1 MPTFAAIDIGS
12 NSVRLFIA
20 KADRGRIRAI
30 HQDREVTRLG
40 EGAFQSG
47 FLSPESM
54 ADTIRVLRRF
64 QKSATDAGADAVRI
78 VATSAMRD
86 AKNSAAFME
95 WVRSTTGWTV
105 EIISGIEEGRLIH
118 LGLTSSTR
126 LTAAPVLMIDLG
138 GGSCELT
145 ISTGGRIKETVSLP
159 LGAVRLTH
167 EFLHHDPP
175 QPQEIEKLRKFVTRE
190 VDRIAQGIV
199 RAKIAAVI
207 ATSGTA
213 AALFN
218 IAVGQKLAR
227 TGRSSLVS
235 RKATQKIADLLAQ
248 RSLEQRRTL
257 PGLNARR
264 AEIIIAGATVY
275 AELMQRCNLPG
286 FRFSP
291 LGLRD
296 GLIVQMAS
304 EHDHNSRSRRRIDSE
319 RSASL
324 LAAAEHYRVDIAHAK
339 QVRATAEQLF
349 LDLRSLHHLPAEMGE
364 LLAAAAMLYEAG
376 LFIGRN
382 GRHRHAYY
390 IISNSE
396 ILGYTPAQRRVIAT
410 IARFLGKSRTLP
422 GDPIM
427 LALAVEERAAV
438 SKAVV
443 LLRLAR
449 ALNLGRGNSLAGIRA
464 RTRGQ
469 KAYINLKPKRGS
481 GVELELW
488 ALEKEKDYFREVLGR
503 ELVVSAE

>member
-12 NSVRLFIA
+12 NSVRLQIA
-20 KADRGRIRAI
+20 RLERGRMRTL
-30 HQDREVTRLG
+30 HEDREVTRLG
-40 EGAFQSG
+40 EGAFKTG

-64 QKSATDAGADAVRI
+64 QKAADDAGADAVRI
-78 VATSAMRD
+78 VATSALRD
-86 AKNSAAFME
+86 ARNSTAFLE

-118 LGLTSSTR
+118 LGLVSNLR

-145 ISTGGRIKETVSLP
+145 VSIRGHIKETVSLP

-167 EFLHHDPP
+167 EFLDHDPP
-175 QPQEIEKLRKFVTRE
+175 NDEAMKQLHKFVARE
-190 VDRIAQGIV
+190 VDRVAGNIIQARIGTV
-199 RAKIAAVI
+199 V

-213 AALFN
+213 AALAA

-227 TGRSSLVS
+227 AGASTVIS
-235 RKATQKIADLLAQ
+235 REATCKIADLLAKC
-248 RSLEQRRTL
+248 SLAQRRSL

-275 AELMQRCNLPG
+275 AELMQRCQLRG
-286 FRFSP
+286 FRFSS

-304 EHDHNSRSRRRIDSE
+304 ENDRNTRSSRRIDSE
-319 RSASL
+319 RSESL
-324 LAAAEHYRVDIAHAK
+324 LSAAKHYRVDIEHAK
-339 QVRATAEQLF
+339 DVRATVTQLF
-349 LDLRSLHHLPAEMGE
+349 QDLKSLHRLPAEMGE
-364 LLAAAAMLYEAG
+364 MLAAAAMLYESG

-396 ILGYTPAQRRVIAT
+396 ILGYTPQERRIVAA
-410 IARFLGKSRTLP
+410 IARYLGKSRALP
-422 GDPIM
+422 GDPAMQI
-427 LALAVEERAAV
+427 LTLQERDWV
-438 SKAVV
+438 GKAVV

-449 ALNLGRGNSLAGIRA
+449 ALNLGRGNSLARIQA
-464 RTRGQ
+464 RTRGE
-469 KAYINLKPKRGS
+469 KVKLTLTAKRGA
-481 GVELELW
+481 GVELEMW
-488 ALEKEKDYFREVLGR
+488 ALEKEQNYFREVLGR
-503 ELVVSAE
+503 DLVVSAE